1 MSAAVEAAPAPLAD
15 LLVRHRI
22 AAGLRQAEL
31 ASLSGLSER
40 AVRDLERGATAR
52 PRRHSVRA
60 LASALELTGAELSA
74 FLAAS
79 ASGRASSDPGGL
91 TTARLDPLVGRH
103 TELRSLHEMI
113 IAGRHRLITVTGAG
127 GVGKTRLA

>member
-1 MSAAVEAAPAPLAD
+1 MTAAIEAAPAVLAD

-40 AVRDLERGATAR
+40 TLRDLERGATVR
-52 PRRHSVRA
+52 PRRHSVLA

-74 FLAAS
+74 FLVAS
-79 ASGRASSDPGGL
+79 AFGRASSDPGGV

-113 IAGRHRLITVTGAG
+113 VEGRHRLM
-127 GVGKTRLA
+127 R